1 MWSRIKVRWP
11 LLIWLLSVVGF
22 LAIWKDLGAK
32 LIFSGVVT
40 TRSHPIITIE
50 PARVA
55 KVHVVNGQQV
65 AAGDVVA
72 ELDTSVLQGEI
83 DAEVQAQAETIA
95 EHKLEIAR
103 AERTF
108 QQVVFEAE
116 VDLRDL
122 AIQRAAEQAELAS
135 IQQELDRLKPLV
147 ERNLADPL
155 SVAGLRARADALT
168 KGLEQYPAA
177 EKARADYMDWAR
189 KALAASQAENAVA
202 PDPNNAPA
210 ARALRAR
217 LPLFTL
223 SAPVAGVITNV
234 TVSAGEG
241 VREGDTL
248 VTLVENTSGLISG
261 FLHEDMVND
270 VKVGQ
275 DLWAFVDPLEKE
287 YVPVK
292 VSALGPNIIDIPTA
306 QSLFP
311 GRMIRGRPVLLEIQG
326 AHTLLPGQRV
336 TMRSSV
342 PWWVKHGQ
350 KFIR

>member
-1 MWSRIKVRWP
+1 M
-11 LLIWLLSVVGF
+11 LIWLLAVLGF
-22 LAIWKDLGAK
+22 LTIWKDLGAK
-32 LIFSGVVT
+32 LMFSGVVT
-40 TRSHPIITIE
+40 TRTHPINTIE
-50 PARVA
+50 TARVA
-55 KVHVVNGQQV
+55 KVPVVLGQHV
-65 AAGDVVA
+65 APGDVVV

-95 EHKLEIAR
+95 EHRLEISR
-103 AERTF
+103 AERSF
-108 QQVVFEAE
+108 QQVLFEAE
-116 VDLRDL
+116 VELRDL
-122 AIQRAAEQAELAS
+122 AIQRAAEEAELAS
-135 IQQELDRLKPLV
+135 IQQELTRLKPLV
-147 ERNLADPL
+147 ESKLADPL
-155 SVAGLRARADALT
+155 SVADLRSRADALT

-189 KALAASQAENAVA
+189 KELEASKAEHAVA

-223 SAPVAGVITNV
+223 NAPVSGVITNI

-248 VTLVENTSGLISG
+248 LTLVENTSGLISG
-261 FLHEDMVND
+261 FLHEDIVND

-275 DLWAFVDPLEKE
+275 DLWAFIDPQEKE

-326 AHTLLPGQRV
+326 NHTLLPGQRV
-336 TMRSSV
+336 TMRSTV